1 MSLSPSSSIIID
13 LLLLA
18 DAAVAEDKT
27 EVRRLARRIQ
37 GVAEHSGSRVIATH
51 ARTVELLAVRETA
64 PSALALAVDRLLSV
78 AEREIHDVGIW
89 CDHDA
94 ADADRR
100 SA

>member
-13 LLLLA
+13 LLLIA
-18 DAAVAEDKT
+18 DAAIAEDT
-27 EVRRLARRIQ
+27 AEVRRHARRVQ
-37 GVAEHSGSRVIATH
+37 DVAVRSGSPVIATQ

-64 PSALALAVDRLLSV
+64 PSALALAVDRLISV